1 MLSTFWWLV
10 VGHFVADYPLQTD
23 FVAKFKAR
31 AASLAAVPWYYVLS
45 GHAATHA
52 AAVGLVTG
60 SPPLAAL
67 EFAAHWL
74 IDWAKCE
81 GKTGIHA
88 DQLLHVACKALWAG
102 LALAAK

>member
-1 MLSTFWWLV
+1 
-10 VGHFVADYPLQTD
+10 
-23 FVAKFKAR
+23 
-31 AASLAAVPWYYVLS
+31 
-45 GHAATHA
+45 
-52 AAVGLVTG
+52 VTG